1 MKHSDL
7 EPYAAPGTAAGD
19 REGWCAAAVRF
30 LPDSHAPTVAV
41 VGFGYIGSCLGT
53 TLAER
58 GMKVTGI
65 DSNHMLINELR
76 HGRCP
81 VPEPGLAEAV
91 TRLAASPRMTY
102 TTSYESAGV
111 ADVILITVGTPL
123 DPEHQL
129 VPDQLEEACGQLA
142 SRLRP
147 GQLVLVK
154 STVPPGTT
162 REVLVPLLERGGLI
176 AGRDFGLA
184 YCPERL
190 AQGNALRQLAELPV
204 LVGGYDPDS
213 TAAAVQFWKRALDVP
228 VQTLAD
234 PETAEMIKLA
244 TNWWIDANVA
254 LANELA
260 RLCAPYQVD
269 VLDVIAAANALPK
282 GEGRVN
288 ILLPSVGVG
297 GSCLT
302 KDPWMAWRA
311 AADRGITLET
321 VRTARQVNDGMPAVA
336 GQLILDELTRLGKV
350 PPSCVVAILGVAF
363 KSNTGD
369 LRNTPVTEVVDA
381 LRTAGVTVRLFDPL
395 ADPAEVADR
404 FGLPPASTVDAA
416 VSGVDAIAILAGH
429 QEFHRLDYAR
439 LRTRVAMPCLIFDG
453 RMYYPADTIAD
464 LSRLGYRYRGM
475 GR

>member
-1 MKHSDL
+1 M
-7 EPYAAPGTAAGD
+7 
-19 REGWCAAAVRF
+19 RF
-30 LPDSHAPTVAV
+30 LPDSQAPTVAV
-41 VGFGYIGSCLGT
+41 VGFGYVGLCLGL
-53 TLAER
+53 TLAHR
-58 GMKVTGI
+58 GTCVTGI
-65 DSNHMLINELR
+65 DSNHALIDELR

-81 VPEPGLAEAV
+81 IPEPGLAEAV
-91 TRLAASPRMTY
+91 TRLAGGPQLTC
-102 TTSYESAGV
+102 TTSYEPAGS
-111 ADVILITVGTPL
+111 ADVVIITVGTPVGPGRRL
-123 DPEHQL
+123 ASDQLESVCAQL
-129 VPDQLEEACGQLA
+129 VP
-142 SRLRP
+142 RLRP

-162 REVLVPLLERGGLI
+162 RELLVPLLERSGLV
-176 AGRDFGLA
+176 AGRDFGQA

-190 AQGNALRQLAELPV
+190 AQGSALRQLAELPV
-204 LVGGYDPDS
+204 VVGGYDPDS
-213 TAAAVQFWKRALDVP
+213 TAAAVQFWKQALDVP
-228 VQTLAD
+228 VQALPD

-260 RLCAPYQVD
+260 RFCAPYRVD

-311 AADRGITLET
+311 AADHGVALET
-321 VRTARQVNDGMPAVA
+321 VRTARQVNDAMPARA
-336 GQLILDELTRLGKV
+336 GRLIADELADLGKA
-350 PPSCVVAILGVAF
+350 PSSCTVAVLGVAF

-369 LRNTPVTEVVDA
+369 LRDTPVVGVVDA
-381 LRTAGVTVRLFDPL
+381 LRAAGAAVRLFDPL
-395 ADPAEVADR
+395 ADPADVAAR
-404 FGLPPASTVDAA
+404 FGLRPVDTVDAA

-439 LRTRVAMPCLIFDG
+439 LRARVAMPCLIFDG
-453 RMYYPADTIAD
+453 RMYYPPDTIAD
-464 LSRLGYRYRGM
+464 LSRLGYRYLGI